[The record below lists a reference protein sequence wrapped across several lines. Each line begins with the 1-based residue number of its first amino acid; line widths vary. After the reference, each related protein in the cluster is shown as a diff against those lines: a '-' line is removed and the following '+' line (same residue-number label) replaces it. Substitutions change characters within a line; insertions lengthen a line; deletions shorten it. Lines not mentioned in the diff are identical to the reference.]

1 MNSEN
6 KISNVV
12 CSICNASLDTF
23 YKPYPNPVC
32 QKCDSRALNKEDLP
46 PKSGMQMDDYKKL
59 CKETGKLWMPP
70 DDGDNPVFINGKKC
84 WRRYKFGG
92 WITML
97 DKYDCKDI
105 SEFYDKIEILHKD
118 NKERNK

>member
-1 MNSEN
+1 MKDKPVESC
-6 KISNVV
+6 K
-12 CSICNASLDTF
+12 CAICGISLDSF
-23 YKPYPNPVC
+23 YTQYPNPVC
-32 QKCDSRALNKEDLP
+32 HKCDSRALNIDGLP
-46 PKSGMQMDDYKKL
+46 PKSGMEMDDYKKL

>member
-1 MNSEN
+1 MKDNTEKSC
-6 KISNVV
+6 K
-12 CSICNASLDTF
+12 CSICGIAIDSW
-23 YKPYPNPVC
+23 YISYPNPVC
-32 QKCDSRALNKEDLP
+32 KKCDSQALNKGGLP
-46 PKSGMQMDDYKKL
+46 PKSGMGMDDYKKL

-70 DDGDNPVFINGKKC
+70 DDGDNPVFVNGKKC

-92 WITML
+92 WVTML